1 MPLSAQHDNN
11 LELTDKSLYK
21 RLQYAKEILVQMMSV
36 ASMPP
41 TLALNN
47 QAAAME
53 GDKDGAVAADEFN
66 NYQSQQKMTAYNQH
80 QSARHTKSA
89 SKGAMM
95 MSPYNSKTTL
105 KAKEQARSY
114 RMQTMTAHK
123 AQTSTNLL
131 NSNIK
136 QQQQAQ
142 NQQSKN
148 KFELPMLSNRSNS
161 R

>member
-1 MPLSAQHDNN
+1 
-11 LELTDKSLYK
+11 
-21 RLQYAKEILVQMMSV
+21 
-36 ASMPP
+36 MPP

-47 QAAAME
+47 QASNAA
-53 GDKDGAVAADEFN
+53 GKDFEEAALAGTEEFN
-66 NYQSQQKMTAYNQH
+66 NYQSQQKMVAYNQQ

-105 KAKEQARSY
+105 KAKDQARSY

-123 AQTSTNLL
+123 GQTSTNLL

-136 QQQQAQ
+136 QQQNQVQ
-142 NQQSKN
+142 NQQSKS

-161 R
+161 RQALGQTRTLKDQ